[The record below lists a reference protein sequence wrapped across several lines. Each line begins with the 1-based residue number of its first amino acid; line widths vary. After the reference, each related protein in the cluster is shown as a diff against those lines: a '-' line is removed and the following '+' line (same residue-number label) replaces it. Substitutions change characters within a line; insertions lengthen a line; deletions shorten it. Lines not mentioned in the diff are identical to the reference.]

1 MKRLKLVKRGLL
13 VIVLLL
19 VVGGVVV
26 YFYLD
31 SLVKRTIETQATQ
44 SLHLQTTLGGTSLS
58 VFGGKFGMSD
68 LKVANPE
75 GFTAPHMLTLGD
87 ARVNVSYG
95 QLRNNPVHVANITL
109 DRPTLVI
116 EQVNGVFNF
125 KRAQDGMSPTP
136 PPTAPDGSPPA
147 PQPPTPPQPSQPA
160 GPAEPAKEQM
170 KVIIDELTVS
180 NAVVVLRPGLDL
192 PVVPKEITIPV
203 GSITMRNIGN
213 GDGAGNGAA
222 MKDVAMQLITAL
234 AAQANS
240 SGKVPAELQAL
251 LNGDLSSVM
260 NRLGAEAQQR
270 VLAAVPGEAGQ
281 VLSKLVADP
290 AALTKDPGTVVGGA
304 LDGLMGE
311 LKGKLPPIP
320 GMPGGPTTGPSANPL
335 DDPAKTAGDA
345 LGGLLGGK
353 KDKSDKK
360 DKAKK

>member
-1 MKRLKLVKRGLL
+1 MKVRKVVTRLLL
-13 VIVLLL
+13 VLVLLL
-19 VVGGVVV
+19 VAGGVVV
-26 YFYLD
+26 YFYIDKLIQ
-31 SLVKRTIETQATQ
+31 RTIETQTTQ
-44 SLHLQTTLGGTSLS
+44 SLRLQTTLGGTSLS

-68 LKVANPE
+68 MKVASPE

-87 ARVNVSYG
+87 AKVNVSYG

-116 EQVNGVFNF
+116 EQANGVFNF
-125 KRAQDGMSPTP
+125 KKAQDGMSPSAP

-147 PQPPTPPQPSQPA
+147 PQQPAPPQPPQTSQP
-160 GPAEPAKEQM
+160 PASPEPAKEQM
-170 KVIIDELTVS
+170 KVIIDELTVT

-203 GSITMRNIGN
+203 GSLTMRNIGN

-222 MKDVAMQLITAL
+222 MKDVAMQVITAL

-240 SGKVPAELQAL
+240 SGKIPAELQAL

-260 NRLGAEAQQR
+260 NRLGDEAQKR

-290 AALTKDPGTVVGGA
+290 AALTKEPGKVVGQA
-304 LDGLMGE
+304 VDGLKDN
-311 LKGKLPPIP
+311 LKDKIPSIP
-320 GMPGGPTTGPSANPL
+320 GLPGGPTTGPTGGTAA
-335 DDPAKTAGDA
+335 DP

-353 KDKSDKK
+353 KDKK
-360 DKAKK
+360 DKGKK